1 MNGYGDQSNDDI
13 VFVVET
19 CQNCKEHDWNNRLDE
34 AKYNDY
40 FKKVA
45 AAIIDRIPN
54 AMIMK
59 NQIPQSYL
67 HFDLYNNLVPN
78 DDESTPY
85 FQQIPR
91 IYAFEVSYKGMLIFS
106 KIKGRYWPNIQL
118 VADKCL
124 MVVEAER
131 KGLDCS
137 QYLAGN
143 TPMKA
148 GGYGNM
154 QQMDPV
160 QYNDY
165 DVQQDQQLRV
175 KESGNANFGGN

>member
-1 MNGYGDQSNDDI
+1 
-13 VFVVET
+13 
-19 CQNCKEHDWNNRLDE
+19 
-34 AKYNDY
+34 
-40 FKKVA
+40 
-45 AAIIDRIPN
+45 
-54 AMIMK
+54 
-59 NQIPQSYL
+59 
-67 HFDLYNNLVPN
+67 
-78 DDESTPY
+78 
-85 FQQIPR
+85 
-91 IYAFEVSYKGMLIFS
+91 
-106 KIKGRYWPNIQL
+106 
-118 VADKCL
+118 